1 MMHPMRKTVTKYLI
15 PHEDNNFEPH
25 LFRDG
30 TIAALLI
37 VVVGVFAASVFG
49 RLYVDESGM
58 RAAVISSVVADLAN
72 SERAKENLPVL
83 AYNTTLEAAAKMKA
97 DDMAAKTYFA
107 HTSPEGITPW
117 FWFQKAG
124 YSFFY
129 AGENLAV
136 DFDESDEVTRAWMQS
151 PTHRANIMNGRFS
164 EIGVATAE
172 GTHKGHKTTYVVQMF
187 GTPAIAAAVAKAPAA
202 PPVVPPTAPT
212 KTPPQIAK
220 APADPIVRGVE
231 TEMLVKPI
239 AESTETPNQDFI
251 AVETTDTNLE
261 PAAVTPSETVTVR
274 SNPSIVERFIIDP
287 SHLMQVVYI
296 VLGLIVLIGIILRM
310 VIEFRRHHTRHVL
323 VGAFAIVF
331 MFGLYAA
338 YHVFFPA
345 LSVVIQ

>member
-1 MMHPMRKTVTKYLI
+1 MMQHMRKVVTKYLV

-30 TIAALLI
+30 TIAAVLI

-97 DDMAAKTYFA
+97 DDMASKTYFA
-107 HTSPEGITPW
+107 HTSPEGLTPW

-151 PTHRANIMNGRFS
+151 PTHRANILNGRFS
-164 EIGVATAE
+164 EIGIATAE

-187 GTPAIAAAVAKAPAA
+187 GTPAIAAAVAKAPVT
-202 PPVVPPTAPT
+202 PPAVVPPTPQ
-212 KTPPQIAK
+212 KTNPQIAK
-220 APADPIVRGVE
+220 TVLDPVVRGAE
-231 TEMLVKPI
+231 TEMNVKPI

-261 PAAVTPSETVTVR
+261 PAAVVSSEPVTVR
-274 SNPSIVERFIIDP
+274 PNASIVQRFIIDP
-287 SHLMQVVYI
+287 STLMQIIYM
-296 VLGLIVLIGIILRM
+296 VLGSIVLIGIILRI

-323 VGAFAIVF
+323 AGAFAIVF

-338 YHVFFPA
+338 YHMFFPA
-345 LSVVIQ
+345 LTVVIQ